1 MHPDICRAVHADQ
14 PPGLGPCSPAD
25 EGNQGV
31 PPDEPPQLRAC
42 LFGHVGKLRSR
53 DDRRQRSVDVEQDR
67 RAVRRLGQTCK
78 QSARILHDAQNT
90 DVRLVAIGVAAGFF
104 SALLG
109 VGGGVL
115 IVPLLILAVRF
126 GERNAMATS
135 LAAAFLIALA
145 GSVTYALHGELKP
158 GAAAIVGLPAAAGAV
173 AGTALQQRLSGRF
186 LSLAFALLLTGVGVR
201 LLV

>member
-1 MHPDICRAVHADQ
+1 
-14 PPGLGPCSPAD
+14 
-25 EGNQGV
+25 
-31 PPDEPPQLRAC
+31 
-42 LFGHVGKLRSR
+42 
-53 DDRRQRSVDVEQDR
+53 
-67 RAVRRLGQTCK
+67 
-78 QSARILHDAQNT
+78 
-90 DVRLVAIGVAAGFF
+90 VRLVAIGVAAGFF

-115 IVPLLILAVRF
+115 IVPLLILVASF
-126 GERNAMATS
+126 AERNAMATS

-145 GSVTYALHGELKP
+145 GSVTYALHGEIKP